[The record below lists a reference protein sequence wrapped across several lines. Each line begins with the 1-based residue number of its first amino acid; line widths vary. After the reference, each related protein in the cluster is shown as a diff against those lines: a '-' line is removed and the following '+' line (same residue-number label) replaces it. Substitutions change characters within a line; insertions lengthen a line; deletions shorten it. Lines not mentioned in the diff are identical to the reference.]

1 MIILMHEPTDELF
14 LGVIHPDAALFSDYF
29 DIELAAKE
37 HEAYRK
43 ALEKVGAKV
52 LTVREILL
60 EGTLT
65 KEGRPIEGKELSELR
80 AFASKFLT
88 YNTSKIPEEA
98 KAQERYKRMIIDRAN
113 PKDLVKMIMLQPE
126 IVLNYTESNTGF
138 AATYIQRPIMNIFF
152 MRDQMISTAK
162 GIVIGRMNSA
172 QRQLECEIAE
182 FCLNKIGF
190 PPIYHITGEN
200 AYLEGGDFLPFGDYA
215 FIGNGLRTT
224 QEAIDQLMENDLLG
238 CNKVVVVKDVWDEQE
253 QMHLDTYFNII
264 DRDLCTLSEDRYLA
278 AKSDSQ
284 YLKIDIWER
293 ENANEPYRKAFS
305 DISFVDFIEDELK
318 MKVIPI
324 QRADELTYANNFLT
338 VAPRKIMA
346 VAGQSVELQDA
357 FKTNFVDVTWVPLS
371 NLTKGYGA
379 AHCMTQILDDGDVLF

>member
-138 AATYIQRPIMNIFF
+138 AATYVQRPIMNIFF

>member
-14 LGVIHPDAALFSDYF
+14 LGVMHPDAALFSDYF

-37 HEAYRK
+37 HAEYRK
-43 ALEKVGAKV
+43 ALENVGAKV
-52 LTVREILL
+52 LTVRQILL
-60 EGTLT
+60 EGTIDSN
-65 KEGRPIEGKELSELR
+65 GRPVMGKELNELR
-80 AFASKFLT
+80 DFASRFLK
-88 YNTSKIPEEA
+88 YNTTNVPEEA
-98 KAQERYKRMIIDRAN
+98 KSQERYKKMIVDRAH

-126 IVLNYTESNTGF
+126 IVLSYTESNTGF

-190 PPIYHITGEN
+190 PPIYHIEGED
-200 AYLEGGDFLPFGDYA
+200 AYLEGGDFLPFGDIA
-215 FIGNGLRTT
+215 FIGQGLRTT
-224 QEAIDQLMENDLLG
+224 QAAIDQLMDNDLLG
-238 CNKVVVVKDVWDEQE
+238 CNKVVVVKDVWGEQE

-264 DRDLCTLSEDRYLA
+264 DRDLCTLSEARYLA
-278 AKSDSQ
+278 AKSDPQ
-284 YLKIDIWER
+284 YLKIDLWER
-293 ENANEPYRKAFS
+293 ESPEEPYHKAFS
-305 DISFVDFIEDELK
+305 DISFVDYIEEELG

-324 QRADELTYANNFLT
+324 QRSDELTYANNFLT

-346 VAGQSVELQDA
+346 VAGQSAELQEA
-357 FKTNFVDVTWVPLS
+357 LKANFVDVTWVPLS

-379 AHCMTQILDDGDVLF
+379 AHCMTQLLDDGDVLF

>member
-29 DIELAAKE
+29 DIELAAQE
-37 HEAYRK
+37 HAEYRN
-43 ALEKVGAKV
+43 ALEKFGAKV
-52 LTVREILL
+52 LTVRQILL
-60 EGTLT
+60 EGTLD
-65 KEGRPIEGKELSELR
+65 KDGRPVEGKALDELR
-80 AFASKFLT
+80 SFASRFLT
-88 YNTSKIPEEA
+88 YNTSNIPEEE
-98 KAQERYKRMIIDRAN
+98 KAQQQYKKMIVDRAN

-126 IVLNYTESNTGF
+126 IVLTRTESNTGF

-190 PPIYHITGEN
+190 PPIYHIEGED
-200 AYLEGGDFLPFGDYA
+200 AYLEGGDFLPFGDIA
-215 FIGNGLRTT
+215 FIGRGVRTT
-224 QEAIDQLMENDLLG
+224 QAAIDQLMEHDLLG
-238 CNKVVVVKDVWDEQE
+238 CNKVVVVRDIWDEQE

-264 DRDLCTLSEDRYLA
+264 DRDLCTLSEPRYKASKDDTRYLTY
-278 AKSDSQ
+278 D
-284 YLKIDIWER
+284 LWER
-293 ENANEPYRKAFS
+293 EAPGKPYVKVEDAAP
-305 DISFVDFIEDELK
+305 FVDLIEKRLG
-318 MKVIPI
+318 MTIIPI
-324 QRADELTYANNFLT
+324 QRSDELTYANNFLN

-346 VAGQSVELQDA
+346 VAGQSVSLQEA
-357 FKTNFVDVTWVPLS
+357 FKKHNVDVTWVPLT

>member
-14 LGVIHPDAALFSDYF
+14 LGVMHPDAALFSDYF

-37 HEAYRK
+37 HAEYRK
-43 ALEKVGAKV
+43 ALEHCGAKV
-52 LTVREILL
+52 LTVRQILL
-60 EGTLT
+60 EGTLD
-65 KEGRPIEGKELSELR
+65 KQGRPVEGKDLNDLR

-88 YNTSKIPEEA
+88 YNTSNIPEEA
-98 KAQERYKRMIIDRAN
+98 KAQERYKKMIVDRAH

-126 IVLNYTESNTGF
+126 IVLSYTESNTGF

-190 PPIYHITGEN
+190 PPIYHIEGED
-200 AYLEGGDFLPFGDYA
+200 AYLEGGDFLPFGDIA
-215 FIGNGLRTT
+215 FIGMGLRTT
-224 QEAIDQLMENDLLG
+224 QAAIDQLMENDLLG
-238 CNKVVVVKDVWDEQE
+238 CNKVVVVKDIWDEQE

-264 DRDLCTLSEDRYLA
+264 DRDLCTLSEARYLA

-293 ENANEPYRKAFS
+293 ESPEEPYHKAFS
-305 DISFVDFIEDELK
+305 DISFVDYIEDELK

-324 QRADELTYANNFLT
+324 QRSDELTYANNFLS

-346 VAGQSVELQDA
+346 VAGQSVELQEA
-357 FKTNFVDVTWVPLS
+357 LKANFVDVTWVPLT

>member
-1 MIILMHEPTDELF
+1 MHEPTDELF

-60 EGTLT
+60 EGTLD
-65 KEGRPIEGKELSELR
+65 KAGRPVEGKELSELR

-190 PPIYHITGEN
+190 PPIYHIDGEN

-215 FIGNGLRTT
+215 FIGRGLRTT

-238 CNKVVVVKDVWDEQE
+238 CNKVVVVKDVWGEQE

-278 AKSDSQ
+278 AKSDPQ

-293 ENANEPYRKAFS
+293 EGANEPYRKAFS

-324 QRADELTYANNFLT
+324 QRADELTYANNFLN

-357 FKTNFVDVTWVPLS
+357 FKANFVDVTWVPLS

>member
-1 MIILMHEPTDELF
+1 
-14 LGVIHPDAALFSDYF
+14 
-29 DIELAAKE
+29 
-37 HEAYRK
+37 
-43 ALEKVGAKV
+43 
-52 LTVREILL
+52 
-60 EGTLT
+60 
-65 KEGRPIEGKELSELR
+65 
-80 AFASKFLT
+80 
-88 YNTSKIPEEA
+88 
-98 KAQERYKRMIIDRAN
+98 
-113 PKDLVKMIMLQPE
+113 MIMLQPE

-172 QRQLECEIAE
+172 QRQLECDIAE

-190 PPIYHITGEN
+190 PPIYHINGEN

-215 FIGNGLRTT
+215 FIGRGLRTT

-264 DRDLCTLSEDRYLA
+264 DRDLCTLSEARYLA

-293 ENANEPYRKAFS
+293 ENENEPYHKAFS
-305 DISFVDFIEDELK
+305 DISFVDFLEDELK
-318 MKVIPI
+318 MKIIPI
-324 QRADELTYANNFLT
+324 QRSDELTYANNFLN

-346 VAGQSVELQDA
+346 VAGQSMELQDA
-357 FKTNFVDVTWVPLS
+357 FKANFVDVTWVPLS